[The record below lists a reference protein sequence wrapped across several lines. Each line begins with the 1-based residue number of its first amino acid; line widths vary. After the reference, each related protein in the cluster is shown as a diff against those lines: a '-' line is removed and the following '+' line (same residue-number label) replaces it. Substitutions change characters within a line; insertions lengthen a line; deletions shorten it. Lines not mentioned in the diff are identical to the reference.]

1 VTNRFISL
9 EHLRQK
15 LQDIQNF
22 LLQNRPQ
29 SASPSEP
36 PLSQKLTE
44 QHQLRLKQKLGQL
57 HAADLAHIIE
67 NLMPE
72 DRLQVWELIPAEQR
86 AEIVIEL
93 PKPVKTQLLDAM
105 PMEDMVSAA
114 DSLKATRIHELA
126 WFAQNLPEPAV
137 ERILASLQPAQ
148 RQQMEDALTYPAGS
162 VGSLM
167 DFDVISVPEQA
178 LVQDVLA
185 ICRSSEKLP
194 ENTDQIYVVNANNEL
209 CGAVLLQ
216 DLVCADFATPISAVM
231 SKAVISF
238 GSSDSADQASWVFDR
253 YKLTAAPVVKENN
266 QILGRIGID
275 DIVDFNRETRELQ
288 VLQNAGFFSSE
299 DWLSGILAGAKN
311 RWLWVAINLFLAFFA
326 TRVITLFEDKIAEL
340 VILAALMPIVAST
353 AGSIGNQASTLIT
366 RALALGQMTMA
377 NIRQFYVKEVG
388 ISALNGLVCGGLM
401 GIFVASLYGF
411 GLGLVIGIAL
421 LINFVATVV
430 VAITIPLIRYH
441 LNRDP
446 AIGVHVLV
454 TFFADSFGFFIFL
467 GMATAFL

>member
-1 VTNRFISL
+1 MTNRFISL

-22 LLQNRPQ
+22 LLQNRPEV
-29 SASPSEP
+29 AVPSEP
-36 PLSQKLTE
+36 PISRKLTE
-44 QHQLRLKQKLGQL
+44 QYQLRLKQKLGHL

-67 NLMPE
+67 NLMPD
-72 DRLQVWELIPAEQR
+72 DRLQVWELIPADQR
-86 AEIVIEL
+86 AEIVLEL
-93 PKPVKTQLLDAM
+93 SKPVKTQLLNAM
-105 PMEDMVSAA
+105 PMEEIVSVA
-114 DSLKATRIHELA
+114 DTLKATRIHELA
-126 WFAQNLPEPAV
+126 AFAQNLPEPAV

-167 DFDVISVPEQA
+167 DFDVICVPDQA
-178 LVQDVLA
+178 KVQEVLA
-185 ICRSSEKLP
+185 ICRSTEKLP
-194 ENTDQIYVVNANNEL
+194 DNTDQIYVVNSNQQL

-216 DLVCADFATPISAVM
+216 DLVCAAFDAPISAVM
-231 SKAVISF
+231 SKAVITF
-238 GSSDSADQASWVFDR
+238 GCSDSADQASWVFDR
-253 YKLTAAPVVKENN
+253 YKLTAAPVVKDNN
-266 QILGRIGID
+266 EVLGRIGID

-288 VLQNAGFFSSE
+288 VLQNAGFFASE
-299 DWLSGILAGAKN
+299 DWLSGIVAGAKN

-401 GIFVASLYGF
+401 GLFVAMFYGF
-411 GLGLVIGIAL
+411 GLGFVIGIAL

-430 VAITIPLIRYH
+430 IAITIPLIRYH

-467 GMATAFL
+467 GMATTFL